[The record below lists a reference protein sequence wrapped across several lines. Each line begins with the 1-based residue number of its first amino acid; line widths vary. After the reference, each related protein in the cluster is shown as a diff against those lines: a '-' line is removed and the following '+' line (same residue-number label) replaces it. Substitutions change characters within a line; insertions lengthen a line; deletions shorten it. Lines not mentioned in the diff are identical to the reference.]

1 MQITH
6 NNYYRK
12 FYTPSKLIV
21 FIICSFFLICISVVN
36 VFSVTYYSMDND
48 EIERTWKHTDIQLVD
63 NNLNKEMIVSF
74 DVSENEDIVIA
85 TENKIIIV
93 MDSTGNYLKTFTF
106 NMDGSYFV
114 QWNDNNI
121 MLLSVRGHFAIEF
134 TLDGELVDI
143 DIIESS
149 SASSLWQNLRKQKTI
164 TTEENNYTVSK
175 NMGFLSG
182 FLSGYT
188 YTTLTKTD
196 ILNNQLILYDVSA
209 PQASSSAI
217 KWLGVFSFIV
227 LIALVFVIRMVSYYK
242 NRRR

>member
-12 FYTPSKLIV
+12 FCTPSKLIV
-21 FIICSFFLICISVVN
+21 SFLCSLFFICISVVN
-36 VFSVTYYSMDND
+36 VFSVTYYSMDNA
-48 EIERTWKHTDIQLVD
+48 EVERTWKHTDIQLVD

-85 TENKIIIV
+85 TENEIIVV
-93 MDSTGNYLKTFTF
+93 MDSAGNYLKTFTF

-114 QWNDNNI
+114 QWNNNNI

-143 DIIESS
+143 DVIESS

-164 TTEENNYTVSK
+164 TTEENNYTISQ

-196 ILNNQLILYDVSA
+196 ILNNQSILYDVST
-209 PQASSSAI
+209 PKASSAVI
-217 KWLGVFSFIV
+217 KWLGIFSFVVLVV
-227 LIALVFVIRMVSYYK
+227 LIFVISMVSYYK
-242 NRRR
+242 NRR